1 MIYATGLAAIAFYLA
16 SSADLFRRVRKGFV
30 PNRPWGL
37 SVVFVAMA
45 LLLHALTTY
54 PQVVSQQGFNFSF
67 FQVSSLVFLAISF
80 MGLLTLLSKQPVH
93 SLLLVLF
100 PFAAIAVACS
110 LFFSSNYSPRTHM
123 PPGVA
128 AHVLLSVVSLALLT
142 AAALQSVLLYVQM
155 QQLKHRQTH
164 GVIEA
169 LPPLQTMEWL
179 LFKILLAGLLCL
191 SLALILGGIYVDDL
205 FAQHLVHK
213 TVFSI
218 AAWLVFAALL
228 WGRYRLGWRGLTAVK
243 MTLTGIVLLAIGF
256 FGSKLVLELVLQP

>member
-37 SVVFVAMA
+37 SIVFVSLA
-45 LLLHALTTY
+45 LVLHASTAY
-54 PQVVSQQGFNFSF
+54 PLVVSEQGYNFSF
-67 FQVSSLVFLAISF
+67 FQISSLIFLAISF

-100 PFAAIAVACS
+100 PFAAIAIACS
-110 LFFSSNYSPRTHM
+110 LFLSSNYTPRLDM
-123 PPGVA
+123 QPGVA
-128 AHVLLSVVSLALLT
+128 AHVLLSVVSLGLLT
-142 AAALQSVLLYVQM
+142 AAAIQSLLLYVQM
-155 QQLKHRQTH
+155 QQLKHRQTR

-179 LFKILLAGLLCL
+179 LFKILLAGLVCL
-191 SLALILGGIYVDDL
+191 SLALVLGGIYVDDL
-205 FAQHLVHK
+205 FAQHLAHK

-218 AAWLVFAALL
+218 ASWLVFAALL
-228 WGRYRLGWRGLTAVK
+228 WGRYQLGWRGLTAVK
-243 MTLTGIVLLAIGF
+243 MTLTGLILLTIGF
-256 FGSKLVLELVLQP
+256 FGTKLVLEMILR

>member
-16 SSADLFRRVRKGFV
+16 SSVDLFRKVRKGFV

-37 SVVFVAMA
+37 SVVFVTIA
-45 LLLHALTTY
+45 LVLHTLTAY
-54 PQVVSQQGFNFSF
+54 PQVVLEQGYNFSF
-67 FQVSSLVFLAISF
+67 FQVSSLIFLVISF

-100 PFAAIAVACS
+100 PLAAIAVACS
-110 LFFSSNYSPRTHM
+110 MFLSSNYTPRNDM
-123 PPGVA
+123 QPGVA
-128 AHVLLSVVSLALLT
+128 AHVLLSVVSLGLLT
-142 AAALQSVLLYVQM
+142 AAALQSVLLFVQM
-155 QQLKHRQTH
+155 QQLKRRQTH

-179 LFKILLAGLLCL
+179 LFRILMAGLVCL

-205 FAQHLVHK
+205 FAQNLAHK
-213 TVFSI
+213 TIFSI
-218 AAWLVFAALL
+218 AAWIVFAALL

-243 MTLTGIVLLAIGF
+243 MTLTGLVLLTIGF
-256 FGSKLVLELVLQP
+256 FGTKLVLELILQ